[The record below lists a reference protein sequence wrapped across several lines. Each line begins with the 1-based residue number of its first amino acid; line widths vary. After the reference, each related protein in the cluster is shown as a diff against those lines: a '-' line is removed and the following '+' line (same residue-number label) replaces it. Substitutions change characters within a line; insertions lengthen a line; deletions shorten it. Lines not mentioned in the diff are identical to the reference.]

1 MARIADRRLAAS
13 LRETFAALA
22 PFPGRLATSWRIGAT
37 CALVAGIA
45 MLFHIPESAISCYL
59 VIFLMKDDGAEN
71 TLIAIGAVIAITLL
85 VALMIPVL
93 QWTIESTLVRIV
105 AMVIVSVVFI
115 FIGAASKLGEGGSI
129 VALIIAFIL
138 TLVSVVPANGVISTG
153 LRYAWEM
160 AILPMFVIAGFN
172 LFFGRWSP
180 TLLREELRQ
189 RLVLARD
196 ALNGSGMEPLRR
208 KLEESNEANDMRFL
222 LVKLLHQTSRKNA
235 ERMRTDIA
243 ASWQLL
249 YAISALPAG
258 ALEDARECF
267 ASSITAMVQ
276 ALEQGGSFPTL
287 PEPEDGMESPH
298 MAVMA
303 QALRNI
309 AGNEQTDYEK
319 SRNDEFFA
327 PDAFSNPRYLQFA
340 LKTTLAA
347 ISCYLL
353 YTIIN
358 WQGIHTAM
366 VTCYVASLST
376 TGDTVHKLGLRIG
389 GCLIGA
395 ALGIA
400 SIIWLLPHMDSIGA
414 LMVLVFAVALL
425 SGWLVVG
432 NEKISYAG
440 VQIGL
445 AFTLTV
451 LQGFGPTT
459 DFDTARDRILGI
471 LIGNFAVFLAQTLIW
486 PMPVRVDIR
495 NIFTKVATDISELAA
510 TPPQQRPHRIATVS
524 AIEKRIGEI
533 RYHLYLAPFEPRS
546 LRMDLAE
553 EEDYRRIIEALGEI
567 GRDVYFSAVPVAQV
581 QARLDRLKTRFLPA
595 GPPLAVPATAIAEVK
610 A

>member
-1 MARIADRRLAAS
+1 MVRSADRRLAQS

-59 VIFLMKDDGAEN
+59 VIYLMKDDGAEN
-71 TLIAIGAVIAITLL
+71 TLVAIGAVLAITLL

-93 QWTIESTLVRIV
+93 QWTVESTLVRV
-105 AMVIVSVVFI
+105 LLMVVVSVVFI
-115 FIGAASKLGEGGSI
+115 FIGAATKLGEGGSI

-153 LRYAWEM
+153 LRFAWEM

-189 RLVLARD
+189 RLILAGD
-196 ALNGSGMEPLRR
+196 ALRGSAMEPLRR
-208 KLEESNEANDMRFL
+208 KLEEGNDANDLRLL

-235 ERMRTDIA
+235 QQMRTDSA
-243 ASWQLL
+243 ASWHLL
-249 YAISALPAG
+249 YAISALPANE
-258 ALEDARECF
+258 LERARERF
-267 ASSITAMVQ
+267 ATSIDDMVW
-276 ALEQGGSFPTL
+276 ALAEGRPLPAF
-287 PEPEDGMESPH
+287 PEPETDDASPQI
-298 MAVMA
+298 AAMA

-309 AGNEQTDYEK
+309 TGTDQTDYEK
-319 SRNDEFFA
+319 SRNDGFFA

-376 TGDTVHKLGLRIG
+376 TGDTVHKLGLRIS

-395 ALGIA
+395 ALGIG
-400 SIIWLLPHMDSIGA
+400 SIIWLLPNMDSIGA
-414 LMVLVFAVALL
+414 LMLLVFAVALL

-432 NEKISYAG
+432 SEKISYAG

-459 DFDTARDRILGI
+459 DFDTARDRIIGV

-486 PMPVRVDIR
+486 PTPVRIDIR
-495 NIFTKVATDISELAA
+495 NIFTKVAADIRELAA
-510 TPPQQRPHRIATVS
+510 TPPQQRQQRIATVS
-524 AIEKRIGEI
+524 QIEKKIGKI

-546 LRMDLAE
+546 LRLDLAE
-553 EEDYRRIIEALGEI
+553 EENYKRIIETLGEI
-567 GRDVYFSAVPVAQV
+567 GREVYFSTDPVTDAPARLTRLKSLLPDDQPVA
-581 QARLDRLKTRFLPA
+581 APEA
-595 GPPLAVPATAIAEVK
+595 AIANG
-610 A
+610 AA